1 MDKQAFKQRMQNLK
15 SYRENNPGK
24 GYWDWKV
31 EAFAE
36 GGQTGDPEKERFYQ
50 ATGRSSSGR
59 PLEEGLKPVFSLED
73 AANMTPI
80 GDAISAKDT
89 YDAVKKQK
97 RYLNKFRDNSLLYST
112 DIMGIDY
119 EFTDIEDAIYDSS
132 YNIELNK
139 VPVYSPELTD
149 KELMALLSH
158 RKGEYFT
165 DVEMYRYM
173 NSLIIRLCKEEIYG
187 NDDNAT
193 VSNTKL

>member
-31 EAFAE
+31 EAFAD

-59 PLEEGLKPVFSLED
+59 PLEEGLKPVFS
-73 AANMTPI
+73 
-80 GDAISAKDT
+80 
-89 YDAVKKQK
+89 
-97 RYLNKFRDNSLLYST
+97 
-112 DIMGIDY
+112 
-119 EFTDIEDAIYDSS
+119 IEDAIYDSS

-193 VSNTKL
+193 VSHTKL